1 MADSLNDTL
10 PTYIHTLMFAPNVEA
25 LCTEEQ
31 RRYWL
36 PRCESMEVCVC
47 VCATELFS
55 ALSCRTSTST
65 HRKNNRPGD
74 YHAFCS
80 RPAARR
86 RVYVRFCPAACR
98 GRAA

>member
-47 VCATELFS
+47 VCHGAFQCSKLPHKHKHAQEKQSPWRLPRVLLATRSSSPRLCSF
-55 ALSCRTSTST
+55 LS
-65 HRKNNRPGD
+65 
-74 YHAFCS
+74 
-80 RPAARR
+80 
-86 RVYVRFCPAACR
+86 R
-98 GRAA
+98 GV